1 MGIRPLQLQNLVAHL
16 ADLEQILAKDASCQW
31 TGHFSRCLS
40 TSKWLSSADASQDQL
55 NDLSVSV
62 MSVFGGMGSF
72 NDYAP
77 VRPVGDGTFAVI
89 PGMESLANASANV
102 YDSAL
107 SLRIVEP

>member
-1 MGIRPLQLQNLVAHL
+1 MGTRPLQLQNLVAHL
-16 ADLEQILAKDASCQW
+16 ADLERILAKDSSCQW

-40 TSKWLSSADASQDQL
+40 TAKWLSSAGASQDQL

-62 MSVFGGMGSF
+62 MSVFGGIGSF

-77 VRPVGDGTFAVI
+77 VRPVGDGSFATI
-89 PGMESLANASANV
+89 PGMESLTDISASV

-107 SLRIVEP
+107 SLRTVEP